1 MDQFFMLK
9 VFRLLTLQQ
18 IQTLVNSDLEPAH
31 HHLLP
36 VELLLVIA
44 MGVHLL
50 SLEGFGWLLKR

>member
-31 HHLLP
+31 LLP
-36 VELLLVIA
+36 VELLLVVA
-44 MGVHLL
+44 KGVHLL

>member
-36 VELLLVIA
+36 VELLPRVSTCSVLRA
-44 MGVHLL
+44 LDGC
-50 SLEGFGWLLKR
+50 